1 MNVPN
6 SITLFRI
13 ILVPIMLYFLIEGD
27 NFSALLVFAAA
38 ALSDGLDGFFAKLLN
53 QKTRLGAFL
62 DPIADK
68 LLLSTSFIV
77 LAILGMA
84 PSWLAIMAVS
94 RDLLIITGIGILA
107 WDKDFPAI
115 QPTIDGKI
123 TTFLQVL
130 TIGFLLGHQYIGSY
144 QWLYYSLIT
153 ATGLFTAI
161 SGTRYM
167 LIGFRL
173 LGDEEQ

>member
-13 ILVPIMLYFLIEGD
+13 ILVPVMLYFLIEGE
-27 NFSALLVFAAA
+27 NLSALIVFVVA
-38 ALSDGLDGFFAKLLN
+38 ALSDGLDGFFAKILN

-77 LAILGMA
+77 LAVFGLA
-84 PSWLAIMAVS
+84 PTWLAIMVVS

-107 WDKDFPAI
+107 WDNDFPAI

-130 TIGFLLGHQYIGSY
+130 TIGFLLSQQYIGSY
-144 QWLYYSLIT
+144 QWLYHPLIT
-153 ATGLFTAI
+153 STGLFTAI

-173 LGDEEQ
+173 LGDGK